1 MVGAIVSSEPR
12 SVVVV
17 EDDVG
22 MGKALERLL
31 RASGFRAQSFMSAEE
46 LLRTDAAD
54 QADCLVLD
62 INLPGISGL
71 ELARCLIAE
80 GRARSI
86 IFITG
91 QDDAKLQDE
100 VRGHG
105 CICFCK
111 PFDGK
116 ALLEAIRDAIDID

>member
-1 MVGAIVSSEPR
+1 MAGTIVSSEA
-12 SVVVV
+12 SCVVVV

-31 RASGFRAQSFMSAEE
+31 RAAGFRPKSFTSAEE
-46 LLRTDAAD
+46 LLRTDAAG

-91 QDDAKLQDE
+91 QDDGKLRDE
-100 VRGHG
+100 ALRVG
-105 CICFCK
+105 CAYFRK
-111 PFDGK
+111 PFEGK
-116 ALLEAIRDAIDID
+116 ALLEAIRGAIENR

>member
-1 MVGAIVSSEPR
+1 MVSSEPR
-12 SVVVV
+12 SIVVV

-22 MGKALERLL
+22 MSKALERLL
-31 RASGFRAQSFMSAEE
+31 RAGGFRAQSFMSAEE

-71 ELARCLIAE
+71 ELARCLITE

-91 QDDAKLQDE
+91 QDDAKLQEE
-100 VRGHG
+100 VRGIG
-105 CICFCK
+105 CLCFCK

-116 ALLEAIRDAIDID
+116 ALLGAIRREIESF